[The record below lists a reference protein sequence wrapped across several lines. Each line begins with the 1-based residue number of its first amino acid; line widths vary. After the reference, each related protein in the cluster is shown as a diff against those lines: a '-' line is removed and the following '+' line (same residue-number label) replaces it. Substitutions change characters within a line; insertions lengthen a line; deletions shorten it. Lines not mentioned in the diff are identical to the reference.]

1 MEKNELLQKLN
12 QACDLIIECLEGLG
26 KNGER
31 ASIKAVR
38 SGGKKRGDL
47 LVGVDFEKP
56 IRPFVKEYV
65 KDKSGPKK
73 FTLLVAYLTKGDV
86 SQSVLLSEVKKQ
98 WNKMKSLL
106 GGDFNRFYSSQA
118 RDKDWVY
125 SPKQGLYT
133 LRPKWKDALN

>member
-12 QACDLIIECLEGLG
+12 QAHDLIIECLEGLG
-26 KNGER
+26 KNGGRE
-31 ASIKAVR
+31 SIKTVR
-38 SGGKKRGDL
+38 TEGKKKGDL
-47 LVGVDFEKP
+47 LAEVDFEKP
-56 IRPFVKEYV
+56 IRPYIGEYT

-98 WNKMKSLL
+98 WNRMKSLL
-106 GGDFNRFYSSQA
+106 GGNFNRFYSSQA
-118 RDKDWVY
+118 KDKDWVY

>member
-12 QACDLIIECLEGLG
+12 QARDIIIECLEVLG

-31 ASIKAVR
+31 ASIKTVR
-38 SGGKKRGDL
+38 TEGRKKGDL
-47 LVGVDFEKP
+47 LAEVDFEKP
-56 IRPFVKEYV
+56 IRPYVREYT

-98 WNKMKSLL
+98 WNKMKRLL